1 MEAWDLWS
9 HRGAIDRRHGALA
22 LVFLTLG
29 ALCAGCGQKKSGPV
43 AQEQT
48 NLAWLGH
55 MYGMYISQN
64 KSEAPKTIE
73 DLRKFVEK
81 RTNPDVLARLKVANV
96 GELFVSP
103 RDGKP
108 FVLVSYA
115 KLPPMAVGQPP
126 PVVLYEADG
135 QNGQRAVAFLGGNT
149 QTMDETELQH
159 LLPAES
165 KLRR

>member
-1 MEAWDLWS
+1 MAAKGPWS
-9 HRGAIDRRHGALA
+9 HRGSFDCPHGAFAFVLL
-22 LVFLTLG
+22 LVSV
-29 ALCAGCGQKKSGPV
+29 LCAGCGQKQSGPV

-64 KSEAPKTIE
+64 KSEAPKTVD
-73 DLRKFVEK
+73 DLRKFVEMK
-81 RTNPDVLARLKVANV
+81 TNSDVLARLKVANV
-96 GELFVSP
+96 GDLFISP
-103 RDGKP
+103 RDGKS

-115 KLPPMAVGQPP
+115 KLPPLAVGQPAP
-126 PVVLYEADG
+126 IVLYEANG

-149 QTMDETELQH
+149 RTLDETELEH
-159 LLPAES
+159 LLPAQA

>member
-1 MEAWDLWS
+1 MPPKELWS
-9 HRGAIDRRHGALA
+9 CRGPLDRPHSSLYCVALMF
-22 LVFLTLG
+22 VVI
-29 ALCAGCGQKKSGPV
+29 CVGCGQKKSGPV

-64 KSEAPKTIE
+64 GGEAPKSIE
-73 DLRKFVEK
+73 DLRKFVVK
-81 RTNPDVLARLKVANV
+81 KANPDLLARLKVAGA

-108 FVLVSYA
+108 LVLVSYT
-115 KLPPMAVGQPP
+115 KLPPPAGGQAA

-149 QTMDETELQH
+149 RTLDETELQH
-159 LLPAES
+159 LLPTQA